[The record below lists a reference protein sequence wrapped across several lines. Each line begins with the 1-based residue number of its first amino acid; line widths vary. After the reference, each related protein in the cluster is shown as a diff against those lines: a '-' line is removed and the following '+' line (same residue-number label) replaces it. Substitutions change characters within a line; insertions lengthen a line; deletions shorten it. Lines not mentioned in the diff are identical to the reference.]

1 MNERK
6 WIRRSLRTLA
16 HALQEKGFSTSHMTV
31 GRLLKQARYSLK
43 GNRKCLAP
51 TSPERDTQF
60 RYLTWVRQ
68 CFEAAGHPVISVDT
82 KKKELIGNF
91 KNAGQVWCQEPEA
104 VNIHDF
110 LQDASGRAV
119 PYGVYDPWHN
129 LGYVVVGNSRE
140 TAEFAVDAVV
150 EWWENPQRPHFP
162 DETRLLILCDGGGSN
177 GYRSRL
183 WKHCLQDQLAD
194 ALQIEVVVCHY
205 PTGASKW
212 NPIEHRLF
220 SAISINWA
228 GQPLRTFQTMLEYIR
243 HTTNATGLRVQA
255 TLMDKV
261 YQTGIQV
268 SDQVM
273 QTLNIEQ
280 SWLCPQWNYIIKPRQ
295 AVAGDT

>member
-6 WIRRSLRTLA
+6 WIRRSLRSVA
-16 HALQEKGFSTSHMTV
+16 EALQEKGYSMSHMTV
-31 GRLLKQARYSLK
+31 RRLLKQAKYSLK
-43 GNRKCLAP
+43 GNRKRLASS
-51 TSPERDTQF
+51 SPQRDTQF

-68 CFEAAGHPVISVDT
+68 SFEAAGHPVISVDT

-91 KNAGQVWCQEPEA
+91 KNTGQVWCQEPEA

-110 LQDASGRAV
+110 LRDASGRAV
-119 PYGVYDPWHN
+119 PYGLYGPRHN
-129 LGYVVVGNSRE
+129 LGYMMVGNSKE
-140 TAEFAVDAVV
+140 TAEFAVDAIVA
-150 EWWENPQRPHFP
+150 WWENPQRPSFP
-162 DETRLLILCDGGGSN
+162 DESRLLILCDGGGSN
-177 GYRSRL
+177 SYRSRL
-183 WKHCLQDQLAD
+183 WKLCLQDKLAD
-194 ALQIEVVVCHY
+194 ALHIEVVVCHY

-220 SAISINWA
+220 SAISVNWA
-228 GQPLRTFQTMLEYIR
+228 GQPLRTFQIMLEYIR

-273 QTLNIEQ
+273 QTLNMER
-280 SWLCPQWNYIIKPRQ
+280 SLVCPQWNYIIKPRQ
-295 AVAGDT
+295 LSVGAT